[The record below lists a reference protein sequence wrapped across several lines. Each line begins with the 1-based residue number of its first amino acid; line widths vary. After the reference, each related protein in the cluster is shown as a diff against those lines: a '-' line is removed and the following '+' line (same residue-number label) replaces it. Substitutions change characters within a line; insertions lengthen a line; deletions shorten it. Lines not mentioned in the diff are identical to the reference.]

1 MSSSG
6 MSSSG
11 LGEME
16 QIVCRL
22 ERGTIISRYY
32 NSRRRPEKKT
42 LALRR
47 ETRQVIWTSAN
58 ANSRNNNYDGS
69 IELREVKE
77 IRPGKSSRE
86 FEKWAEESKRVD
98 GSKCFV
104 VFYGKSFNLKSLSI
118 LALSEEE
125 CDIWMKGLKYMVQDT
140 IHSPYPLQVERWLRK
155 EFYSI
160 QNSRET

>member
-1 MSSSG
+1 

-16 QIVCRL
+16 QIICRL

-118 LALSEEE
+118 LGKFFGNFWELIVN
-125 CDIWMKGLKYMVQDT
+125 CLFI
-140 IHSPYPLQVERWLRK
+140 
-155 EFYSI
+155 YSFI
-160 QNSRET
+160 